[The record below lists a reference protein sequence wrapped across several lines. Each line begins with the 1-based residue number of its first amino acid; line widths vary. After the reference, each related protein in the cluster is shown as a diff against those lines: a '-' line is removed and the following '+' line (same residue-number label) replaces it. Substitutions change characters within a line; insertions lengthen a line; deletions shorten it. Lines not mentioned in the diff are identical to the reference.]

1 VAVCDG
7 RNNILSIDVIMPVL
21 GMAQDTGKILRWLK
35 SPGEQ
40 VKKGEPLIEVE
51 TDKAIAEIEAPGDGV
66 LEYITANEGDEV
78 PVAAVIARILAPEE
92 TRQSNPNKLAGGV
105 VQVIAD
111 QFIERGDSALSTTG
125 TLDAEKIR
133 ASPVARRLAEE
144 QGIDLRQIQSEGGR
158 IEKTDVLT
166 YLDKI
171 KQTKAETPLR
181 RVLASPKAR
190 RILMERGI
198 NPNIVSGS
206 GPEGAILT
214 TDVVAT
220 LRAAEKYM
228 AEEPFQPDQAMCESS
243 VGAIWRVMAERTTQS
258 WQSAP
263 HFYLMR
269 EVNASQLIV
278 WRESLQ
284 SEKLGQVTY
293 TDLLVM
299 VVTEGLRRHP
309 RINASWKDGQIALF
323 QNINIG
329 VAVATENGL
338 VVPVIHNADHMGLRE
353 ITVERERLVQ
363 QARSG
368 RLHLDE
374 IGQGTFTLSNLGML
388 GVDVFN
394 AVINPPQA
402 AILAIG
408 RIAERVVPLNGQP
421 AIQPMMTLSLS
432 CDHRVVD
439 GSLGAMFLKSV
450 AEMIEQPLKLLSGL
464 RTSFSQ
470 KTQAKFPT

>member
-1 VAVCDG
+1 M
-7 RNNILSIDVIMPVL
+7 SIDVIMPVL
-21 GMAQDTGKILRWLK
+21 GMAQETGKIVRWLK

-51 TDKAIAEIEAPGDGV
+51 TDKAVAEIEAPGDGI
-66 LEYITANEGDEV
+66 LEQITANEGDEV
-78 PVAAVIARILAPEE
+78 PVATVIAKILALEE
-92 TRQSNPNKLAGGV
+92 MGQSNRSMPAVGV
-105 VQVIAD
+105 VKAITAPL
-111 QFIERGDSALSTTG
+111 IERAGSALSTTG
-125 TLDAEKIR
+125 PWDAGKVR

-144 QGIDLRQIQSEGGR
+144 QGVDLRQIQSEGGR
-158 IEKTDVLT
+158 VEKADVLT

-171 KQTKAETPLR
+171 KQKNTETPQR

-198 NPNIVSGS
+198 NPDIVPGS

-214 TDVVAT
+214 ADVVAT
-220 LRAAEKYM
+220 FIAAEKDA
-228 AEEPFQPDQAMCESS
+228 AEEPFQPDQAMSESS
-243 VGAIWRVMAERTTQS
+243 VGATWRIMAERTTQS
-258 WQSAP
+258 WQSTP

-269 EVNASQLIV
+269 EVNASQLVV

-284 SEKLGQVTY
+284 SENLGQVTY

-299 VVTEGLRRHP
+299 IVTEGLRRHP
-309 RINASWKDGQIALF
+309 RINASWKDGQIVLF

-338 VVPVIHNADHMGLRE
+338 VVPVIHHTDHMGLRE
-353 ITVERERLVQ
+353 ITEEREHLVQ

-368 RLHLDE
+368 RLHLDD

-394 AVINPPQA
+394 AIINPPQA
-402 AILAIG
+402 VILAVG

-439 GSLGAMFLKSV
+439 GSLGAMFLNSV
-450 AEMIEQPLKLLSGL
+450 AEMIEQPLKLLSGS
-464 RTSFSQ
+464 RTSFSPMSQ
-470 KTQAKFPT
+470 DKFPT